1 MKFDLYLVGVG
12 GQGVLTI
19 GDILA
24 EAARRKGIPVNVY
37 PTEGM
42 AQRGGAVR
50 SQVRFGRQI
59 VGPQIRVNSADLVI
73 AMELSES
80 LKAVRYVRPDGE
92 FILFG
97 HIWPP
102 TEVMLGKA
110 QYPSLEQVE
119 NQIREAGADLIYLD
133 PGEQP
138 VHKDAPMPANVFVL
152 GAAIGRTRLGSM
164 LDAQTVLDVLV
175 HAWEADRQRNAEA
188 FHAGLGIPSRV

>member
-42 AQRGGAVR
+42 AQRGGSVR

-80 LKAVRYVRPDGE
+80 LKAVRYVRPGGE

-119 NQIREAGADLIYLD
+119 NQIRETGADLIYLD

-175 HAWEADRQRNAEA
+175 HAWEADRRRNTEA

>member
-80 LKAVRYVRPDGE
+80 LKAVRYVRPGGE

-119 NQIREAGADLIYLD
+119 NQIRETGADLIYLD

-175 HAWEADRQRNAEA
+175 HAWEADRRRNTEA

>member
-1 MKFDLYLVGVG
+1 MNLDLYLVGVG

-24 EAARRKGIPVNVY
+24 EAASRKGIPVNVY

-42 AQRGGAVR
+42 AQRGGFVR
-50 SQVRFGRQI
+50 SQVRFGREV

-80 LKAVRYVRPDGE
+80 LKAVRYMKPGGE
-92 FILFG
+92 FVLYG

-110 QYPSLEQVE
+110 HYPSLDQVREQIE
-119 NQIREAGADLIYLD
+119 GTGARLLYLD
-133 PGEQP
+133 PHARPIHDNAP
-138 VHKDAPMPANVFVL
+138 VPANIYVL
-152 GAAIGRTRLGSM
+152 GAAIGGSRLGSM
-164 LDAQTVLDVLV
+164 LDAATVLDVLV
-175 HAWEADRQRNAEA
+175 HGWKADGQRNAEA
-188 FHAGLGIPSRV
+188 FQAGLRIPTRA